1 MAAIA
6 RISCVSLRAVIRICD
21 CNHRVARD
29 AHRRCADR
37 LRRRPR
43 ITRHLTQ
50 NALPD
55 TSDTVYFEGF
65 DIDGELTMNDA
76 MIAADTQEEHRTEA
90 HDFVEMG
97 KVSEET
103 KGSLGGDWIDGGAG
117 KWNVG

>member
-1 MAAIA
+1 
-6 RISCVSLRAVIRICD
+6 
-21 CNHRVARD
+21 
-29 AHRRCADR
+29 
-37 LRRRPR
+37 
-43 ITRHLTQ
+43 
-50 NALPD
+50 
-55 TSDTVYFEGF
+55 
-65 DIDGELTMNDA
+65 MNDA